1 MAEHALFVPG
11 QVYRRRD
18 LHDHYGGQQ
27 QGGISTPSRHN
38 LIFLFTGDA
47 GQQHGY
53 HDQWSAD
60 EIFLYTGEGQKGDMQ
75 YVSGNRAIRDHAR
88 DGKDLHLFKQDR
100 KAYVR
105 YIGQMVCT
113 GSHYE
118 NAPDTDDVL
127 RKAIVFELTPIEEF
141 NQLQEIKDPELLSL
155 AQESLATLR
164 QKALDQSVEAVTPQ
178 ERKSVWPRGAGR
190 PIFPSNAPP
199 AFWGAPRGL
208 FKDRMA
214 ALNLPLFK
222 RFWDGGPVPPVG

>member
-1 MAEHALFVPG
+1 MTEQTLFVPG

-18 LHDHYGGQQ
+18 LHDRYGGQQ

-38 LIFLFTGDA
+38 IIFLFTGDA

-113 GSHYE
+113 GAHYE

-127 RKAIVFELTPIEEF
+127 RKAIVFELTPIE
-141 NQLQEIKDPELLSL
+141 
-155 AQESLATLR
+155 
-164 QKALDQSVEAVTPQ
+164 
-178 ERKSVWPRGAGR
+178 
-190 PIFPSNAPP
+190 
-199 AFWGAPRGL
+199 
-208 FKDRMA
+208 
-214 ALNLPLFK
+214 
-222 RFWDGGPVPPVG
+222 